1 MLIVYNVLDKVYF
14 EKFLNSSLYK
24 KYTNEVVSNTVFS
37 TSKINKTEKSV
48 KQKEEHSKAIKDEP
62 LWKRANSK
70 SMQLGLID
78 STGRFI
84 RNFKTNLD
92 NEGENFDE
100 EKAIMEKLADDD
112 DVWSLKLDD
121 NFNLDLKNAE
131 NNSLDKKLKNKLD
144 KLIGLLPI
152 NSGRSSSK
160 SMEDEHEIAERLAA
174 MLVSDVIK
182 ANQL

>member
-48 KQKEEHSKAIKDEP
+48 KQKEEPSKAIKDEP

-182 ANQL
+182 SNQL